1 MCLQSSGS
9 YQTPSFYYSI
19 VFFLFTN
26 MLMEV
31 KVIIRP
37 HGYGIIKDISVT
49 LSNVLVYF
57 YKKNNICI
65 TILAEILEN

>member
-1 MCLQSSGS
+1 MAV
-9 YQTPSFYYSI
+9 TKRRRSI
-19 VFFLFTN
+19 ILLFFLFTN

-57 YKKNNICI
+57 YKNNICI

>member
-1 MCLQSSGS
+1 
-9 YQTPSFYYSI
+9 
-19 VFFLFTN
+19 